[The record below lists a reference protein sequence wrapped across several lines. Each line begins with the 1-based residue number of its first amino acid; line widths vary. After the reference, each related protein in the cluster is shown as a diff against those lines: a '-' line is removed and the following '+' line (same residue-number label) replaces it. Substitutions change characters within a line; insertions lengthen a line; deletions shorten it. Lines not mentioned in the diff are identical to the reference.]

1 MAAHIIHFYGPVTPA
16 SIEELRNCALSGI
29 QEGHADE
36 LLISISSEGGNLAAG
51 FTAYH
56 FLRSLPVPVTTHNLG
71 NVESIGVLLFL
82 AGEKRLV
89 VQHGRFTLHALHW
102 GFGSGTV
109 DHDRLAEY
117 TASLDF
123 DVERYAQ
130 IFDERTH
137 GASQPVDVRSHLLGR
152 ANILASDASVS
163 AGISHSVQEAAT
175 PAGAIHWWP
184 PVVKA

>member
-117 TASLDF
+117 TASLNT
-123 DVERYAQ
+123 VHLKTMTTTLTCIGGSGGTPRGRSGKLL
-130 IFDERTH
+130 IFRFTPRGLRRPRLETT
-137 GASQPVDVRSHLLGR
+137 RSCR
-152 ANILASDASVS
+152 
-163 AGISHSVQEAAT
+163 ISSST
-175 PAGAIHWWP
+175 RS
-184 PVVKA
+184 